1 MFTSQQKKRYKD
13 FIEIY
18 FYVKIKTIVL
28 LSFTSMFE

>member
-13 FIEIY
+13 LIEIY